1 MLIDEDDA
9 HTYQSSSP
17 DEVELVKFAK
27 RCGYEYAGC
36 DNRSAKNFV
45 IINYSKLELDSA
57 LLE

>member
-1 MLIDEDDA
+1 M
-9 HTYQSSSP
+9 QSSSP

-36 DNRSAKNFV
+36 DNRSAKNFA

-57 LLE
+57 FLE